1 MKSSGREQ
9 RLVFWIFLWPYQQPL
24 GWCSS
29 GLWPWHVS
37 QCEQCQVCPSS
48 AWSPGWRCRFYGSS
62 DSLLA
67 VITELLKN
75 QCLEFVLLL
84 ASIALASSE
93 HVCCGAGELSPT
105 GRGGLSEKPRGQ
117 SHVRHELSHALPGRV
132 RKQTASGVTPAH
144 VVQLLW
150 SFSTGSPVSLNFRR
164 CSDLACYEK
173 KPTC

>member
-1 MKSSGREQ
+1 MLYLPAALCLLAGEVSALKSSGREQ
-9 RLVFWIFLWPYQQPL
+9 RLVFWVFLWPYQQPL

-67 VITELLKN
+67 VITELLKD
-75 QCLEFVLLL
+75 QRLEFVLLL

-93 HVCCGAGELSPT
+93 HVCCGAGELSPS
-105 GRGGLSEKPRGQ
+105 GRGVSPRN
-117 SHVRHELSHALPGRV
+117 PGV
-132 RKQTASGVTPAH
+132 KATC
-144 VVQLLW
+144 
-150 SFSTGSPVSLNFRR
+150 STS
-164 CSDLACYEK
+164 
-173 KPTC
+173 